1 MSFFIFACVTSVVAG
16 FAIHVT
22 KPLHIRYTAKGH
34 SGSAVQSSHRL
45 PTPRLGG
52 LAILAG
58 ILSGVFL
65 LDDHARQLGFWL
77 LVSSIPVF
85 LGGLGEDIGFDIKPA
100 TKNATKQVFDCLVLL
115 QSHGVNTCIACHD
128 VNILIRSHQFSKS
141 YKIN

>member
-34 SGSAVQSSHRL
+34 SGLAVQSSHRL

-58 ILSGVFL
+58 ILPGVFL

-85 LGGLGEDIGFDIKPA
+85 LGGLG
-100 TKNATKQVFDCLVLL
+100 
-115 QSHGVNTCIACHD
+115 
-128 VNILIRSHQFSKS
+128 
-141 YKIN
+141 